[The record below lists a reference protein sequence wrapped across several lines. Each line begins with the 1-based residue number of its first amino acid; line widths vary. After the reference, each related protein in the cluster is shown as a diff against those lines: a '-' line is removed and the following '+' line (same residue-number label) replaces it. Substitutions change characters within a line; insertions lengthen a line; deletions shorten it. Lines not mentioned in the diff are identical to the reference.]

1 MRFSFLGRAMLAVGV
16 LCIGTSISEAG
27 FRHHHRLRQGG
38 CSDPCQTASAW
49 GGVSYN
55 SAYSAGYGAHSGYA
69 AGGYGVGG
77 YGGGYGAPGY
87 AGQAYAAPAVAY
99 RAPYA
104 PAYGGQCG
112 PAINAGAYSAPY
124 ATGAQGYSR
133 VYSAPAYS
141 AQAYSAP
148 TYSAPAVGMAAMS
161 GAGMSSSVA
170 YGINQMAATVDLGPM
185 TMYKVVLEPQVT
197 TESRIVNSMEYR
209 EEART
214 RARVVQRTQ
223 PVQFEDY
230 RTRTVMVPKTETKS
244 IEYSV
249 LVPHTSEKTVEVVE
263 SVPVWKEV
271 QQNYTVKVPVL
282 TDVQEEY
289 EVRVA
294 QLQDQEFTYT
304 AYVPHAETQTRMQ
317 TVTNAVP
324 VTKSRT
330 VTVNVPVSR
339 TQTVTKDYGHWETRM
354 EEVTVQSSATYS
366 VPVSGGYAPAA
377 PAVQGCGA
385 PSVGYGMGGCSPCAS
400 ASAGRHHGLIGK
412 LLHHHHRGGHAG
424 CGRCGGGGCSSCGG
438 GAAVYAGGASCGVTY
453 GGAVDAGYG
462 MSTAQVIQSVPS
474 TQMVARQVWVPNVV
488 TEDVSVVE
496 NVPQSQEIT
505 YTVYEQRSEQVPYEA
520 TSVSYRPEVRTGTR
534 KVVNYVPE
542 KRTRTRKVVNYQD
555 ETRTRTLRQ
564 ASYEQKTRTDTI
576 PVISYTTEKRTKEV
590 TYTVNVPET
599 QVEPFTA
606 TRYETVEEV
615 VNEQYTE
622 RVAVP
627 VSKEVQ
633 VQVTRMV
640 PKLVAY
646 QVNLS
651 APATGSSVPVNG
663 GCVPGYGGQM
673 PGYGV
678 APGYGVGPG
687 YGVAPGCGCGG
698 ANMGAGTAIGGC
710 SNCGVSVGCPSC
722 R

>member
-1 MRFSFLGRAMLAVGV
+1 MRFSFLGRTMLAVGV
-16 LCIGTSISEAG
+16 LCLGTSISEAG
-27 FRHHHRLRQGG
+27 FRHHHHHRLRQGG

-55 SAYSAGYGAHSGYA
+55 SAYSPRYA
-69 AGGYGVGG
+69 SGYGVYAGG
-77 YGGGYGAPGY
+77 PAVQTYGA
-87 AGQAYAAPAVAY
+87 QCAP
-99 RAPYA
+99 
-104 PAYGGQCG
+104 
-112 PAINAGAYSAPY
+112 S
-124 ATGAQGYSR
+124 
-133 VYSAPAYS
+133 YSAPAYS
-141 AQAYSAP
+141 APYAPAYSAP
-148 TYSAPAVGMAAMS
+148 AYSAPSYSVQGYSAPCAPAIGMAAMS
-161 GAGMSSSVA
+161 GAGMSSSVVS
-170 YGINQMAATVDLGPM
+170 GINQMATVDLGPM

-197 TESRIVNSMEYR
+197 TESRIVNSTEYR
-209 EEART
+209 DEQRT

-230 RTRTVMVPKTETKS
+230 RTRTVLVPKTETKS

-282 TDVQEEY
+282 SDVQEEY

-304 AYVPHAETQTRMQ
+304 VYVPHAETQTRMQ

-330 VTVNVPVSR
+330 VTVNVPVAR
-339 TQTVTKDYGHWETRM
+339 TQTVTKDYGHWETRV
-354 EEVTVQSSATYS
+354 EEVTVQSAVSYS
-366 VPVSGGYAPAA
+366 VPVSSGPAYA
-377 PAVQGCGA
+377 PAVQSCGA
-385 PSVGYGMGGCSPCAS
+385 PSGGYGMGGCSPCAS

-412 LLHHHHRGGHAG
+412 LLHHHRGGHG
-424 CGRCGGGGCSSCGG
+424 SCGQCGGASGCSACGG
-438 GAAVYAGGASCGVTY
+438 GAAVYASDAAY
-453 GGAVDAGYG
+453 GGTVGAGCG
-462 MSTAQVIQSVPS
+462 MATTQVIQSVPT
-474 TQMVARQVWVPNVV
+474 TQMVSRQVWVPNVV

-505 YTVYEQRSEQVPYEA
+505 YTVYEQHSEQVPYEA
-520 TSVSYRPEVRTGTR
+520 TSVCYRPETRTGTR

-564 ASYEQKTRTDTI
+564 ASYEQKTRTETV
-576 PVISYTTEKRTKEV
+576 PVVSYTTEKRTKEV
-590 TYTVNVPET
+590 SYTVNVPET

-615 VNEQYTE
+615 VNETYTE

-640 PKLVAY
+640 PKLVAF
-646 QVNLS
+646 QVNIS
-651 APATGSSVPVNG
+651 ASCSSGASMPVNG
-663 GCVPGYGGQM
+663 GY
-673 PGYGV
+673 
-678 APGYGVGPG
+678 APGYGTAAPG
-687 YGVAPGCGCGG
+687 YGSGCGCGG
-698 ANMGAGTAIGGC
+698 GAVIGTGTAIGGC
-710 SNCGVSVGCPSC
+710 SSCGVSVGCPNC

>member
-1 MRFSFLGRAMLAVGV
+1 MRFSFLGRTMLALGV
-16 LCIGTSISEAG
+16 LCVGTSISEAG

-49 GGVSYN
+49 GGVGYN
-55 SAYSAGYGAHSGYA
+55 SAYSVGGYAGYGACN
-69 AGGYGVGG
+69 V
-77 YGGGYGAPGY
+77 GAP
-87 AGQAYAAPAVAY
+87 AYASG
-99 RAPYA
+99 A
-104 PAYGGQCG
+104 PAYG
-112 PAINAGAYSAPY
+112 YSAPAY
-124 ATGAQGYSR
+124 GYSAPAYG
-133 VYSAPAYS
+133 YSAPAYS
-141 AQAYSAP
+141 QCAPVASAPYAPSYAQAYSAP
-148 TYSAPAVGMAAMS
+148 ANTAPYAPTYQMPAS
-161 GAGMSSSVA
+161 
-170 YGINQMAATVDLGPM
+170 VDLGPM

-197 TESRIVNSMEYR
+197 TESRIVNSTEYR
-209 EEART
+209 DEQRT

-230 RTRTVMVPKTETKS
+230 RTRTVMVPKTETKT

-304 AYVPHAETQTRMQ
+304 VYVPHAETQTRMQ

-330 VTVNVPVSR
+330 VTVNVPVAR

-354 EEVTVQSSATYS
+354 EEVTVQSSVGYS
-366 VPVSGGYAPAA
+366 SNVDAGYAPAA
-377 PAVQGCGA
+377 ASCGVS
-385 PSVGYGMGGCSPCAS
+385 SVGYGMGGCSPSVSVGAGT
-400 ASAGRHHGLIGK
+400 GRHHCHIIGK
-412 LLHHHHRGGHAG
+412 LLHHHRGRAA
-424 CGRCGGGGCSSCGG
+424 CGNCGGGGCGTCG
-438 GAAVYAGGASCGVTY
+438 GAAYGGTVVYAGGPSC
-453 GGAVDAGYG
+453 GGAVGAGYAVAP
-462 MSTAQVIQSVPS
+462 AQVVQSVPT

-505 YTVYEQRSEQVPYEA
+505 YTVYEQHSEQVPYEA
-520 TSVSYRPEVRTGTR
+520 TSVCYRPESRTGTR

-542 KRTRTRKVVNYQD
+542 KRTRTRKVVSYQD

-564 ASYEQKTRTDTI
+564 ASYEQKTRTETV
-576 PVISYTTEKRTKEV
+576 PVVTYTTEKRSKEV
-590 TYTVNVPET
+590 SYTVNVPDT
-599 QVEPFTA
+599 QVETVTA

-640 PKLVAY
+640 PKLVAF
-646 QVNLS
+646 QVNITAS
-651 APATGSSVPVNG
+651 CSSGSSMPVNG
-663 GCVPGYGGQM
+663 GY
-673 PGYGV
+673 
-678 APGYGVGPG
+678 APGYGTGS
-687 YGVAPGCGCGG
+687 GCGCG
-698 ANMGAGTAIGGC
+698 AAIGTGTSMGGC
-710 SNCGVSVGCPSC
+710 SNCGVTVGCPNC

>member
-1 MRFSFLGRAMLAVGV
+1 MIGAWHQGVLMRFSFLGRAMLAVGV
-16 LCIGTSISEAG
+16 LCLGTSISEAG
-27 FRHHHRLRQGG
+27 FRHHHHHRLRQGG

-55 SAYSAGYGAHSGYA
+55 SAYSAGYGVAP
-69 AGGYGVGG
+69 GYGVGG
-77 YGGGYGAPGY
+77 YGPAVY

-112 PAINAGAYSAPY
+112 TAIGAHAYSAPY
-124 ATGAQGYSR
+124 ASC
-133 VYSAPAYS
+133 APAYS
-141 AQAYSAP
+141 QAFAPSYSTPSYSAP
-148 TYSAPAVGMAAMS
+148 CAPAIGMAAMS

-209 EEART
+209 DEART

-230 RTRTVMVPKTETKS
+230 RTRTVIVPKTETKT

-304 AYVPHAETQTRMQ
+304 VYVPHAETQTRMQ

-330 VTVNVPVSR
+330 VTVNVPVAR

-354 EEVTVQSSATYS
+354 EEVTVQSSASYS
-366 VPVSGGYAPAA
+366 VPVSSGYAPAA

-385 PSVGYGMGGCSPCAS
+385 PSAGYGMGGCSPCAS

-412 LLHHHHRGGHAG
+412 LLHHHRGGHAG
-424 CGRCGGGGCSSCGG
+424 CGHCGGAGCGSCGAG
-438 GAAVYAGGASCGVTY
+438 GAVVYAGGASCGVTY
-453 GGAVDAGYG
+453 GGAVDGGCG
-462 MSTAQVIQSVPS
+462 MSTTQVIQSVPS

-520 TSVSYRPEVRTGTR
+520 TSVSYRPEPRTGTR

-542 KRTRTRKVVNYQD
+542 KRTRTRKVVSYQD

-576 PVISYTTEKRTKEV
+576 PVVSYTTEKRTKDV

-633 VQVTRMV
+633 VQITRMV

-651 APATGSSVPVNG
+651 APATGSSTPVNG
-663 GCVPGYGGQM
+663 GCVPGYGGNA
-673 PGYGV
+673 PTYN
-678 APGYGVGPG
+678 APGYGVGQ
-687 YGVAPGCGCGG
+687 GCGCGG
-698 ANMGAGTAIGGC
+698 AVIGAGTAIGGC
-710 SNCGVSVGCPSC
+710 SSCGVSVGCPSC

>member
-1 MRFSFLGRAMLAVGV
+1 MRFSFLGRAVLAVGV
-16 LCIGTSISEAG
+16 LCLGTSISEAG

-55 SAYSAGYGAHSGYA
+55 SAYS
-69 AGGYGVGG
+69 GGYG
-77 YGGGYGAPGY
+77 YGQG
-87 AGQAYAAPAVAY
+87 YAAPAVAY

-104 PAYGGQCG
+104 PAYGAQCG
-112 PAINAGAYSAPY
+112 PAIGAQAYSAPY
-124 ATGAQGYSR
+124 ASIAPAYSR
-133 VYSAPAYS
+133 AYAPSYAAPAYS
-141 AQAYSAP
+141 APSYSAP
-148 TYSAPAVGMAAMS
+148 CAPAIGMAAMS

-170 YGINQMAATVDLGPM
+170 YGINQMATTVDLGPM

-209 EEART
+209 DEART
-214 RARVVQRTQ
+214 RVRTVQRTQ

-230 RTRTVMVPKTETKS
+230 RTRTVMVPKTETKT

-304 AYVPHAETQTRMQ
+304 VYVPHAETQTRMQ

-330 VTVNVPVSR
+330 VTVNVPVAR

-354 EEVTVQSSATYS
+354 EEVTVQSSVSYS
-366 VPVSGGYAPAA
+366 VPVSSGYAPAA

-385 PSVGYGMGGCSPCAS
+385 ASGGYGMGGCSPCAS

-412 LLHHHHRGGHAG
+412 LLHHHRGGGHAG

-438 GAAVYAGGASCGVTY
+438 GGTVYAGGASCGVTY
-453 GGAVDAGYG
+453 GGAVDAGCG

-520 TSVSYRPEVRTGTR
+520 TSVSYRPEARTGTR

-576 PVISYTTEKRTKEV
+576 PVVSYTTRSVQGRNLHRQRT
-590 TYTVNVPET
+590 
-599 QVEPFTA
+599 
-606 TRYETVEEV
+606 
-615 VNEQYTE
+615 
-622 RVAVP
+622 
-627 VSKEVQ
+627 
-633 VQVTRMV
+633 
-640 PKLVAY
+640 
-646 QVNLS
+646 
-651 APATGSSVPVNG
+651 
-663 GCVPGYGGQM
+663 
-673 PGYGV
+673 
-678 APGYGVGPG
+678 
-687 YGVAPGCGCGG
+687 
-698 ANMGAGTAIGGC
+698 
-710 SNCGVSVGCPSC
+710 
-722 R
+722 